1 MTHKAKV
8 AIIGAG
14 ISGLTIAERLKSK
27 FDVTVFEKARG
38 VGGRMSTRRDEDF
51 FFDHGTQC
59 FTARTE
65 EFSSYVNSMVH
76 KGLLA
81 EWHGQVINLNASSDN
96 LNREWAERHYV
107 ATPNMNSLCKH
118 LAENL
123 NVVIGVEII
132 KISKDKGKYLLFSNQ
147 DILGEFDILIL
158 TCPPEQ
164 ALKLAGEY
172 LSEDAKIRNSKLQ
185 ACFATMIGFDID
197 IKVPYIAAKVHNS
210 PLKWISVNSSKPM
223 RDKTKTTFVLHS
235 KNNWAEKNID
245 LNIEEI
251 QSILI
256 REFEKI
262 TSISTSSANYISTH
276 RWRYSIV
283 EKTLKS
289 GPYINHKSGLYASS
303 DWCYTSRIEEVWI
316 AANQLCDE
324 IFAVKS

>member
-14 ISGLTIAERLKSK
+14 ISGLTIAERLQSK
-27 FDVTVFEKARG
+27 FEVAVFEKARG
-38 VGGRMSTRRDEDF
+38 VGGRMSTRRDGEF

-59 FTARTE
+59 FTARTK
-65 EFSSYVNSMVH
+65 EFKKYVDVMIAQGVM
-76 KGLLA
+76 A
-81 EWHGQVINLNASSDN
+81 EWCGKVINLNAKKSNSI
-96 LNREWAERHYV
+96 REWQEPHFV
-107 ATPNMNSLCKH
+107 AMPSMNSLCKH
-118 LAENL
+118 LAEKL
-123 NVVIGVEII
+123 NVMLGIEVV
-132 KISKDKGKYLLFSNQ
+132 KISKDKDKYLLFSNQ
-147 DILGEFDILIL
+147 EHLGEFDILIL

-185 ACFATMIGFDID
+185 ACFATMVGFDRGLEID
-197 IKVPYIAAKVHNS
+197 YIAAKVHNS
-210 PLKWISVNSSKPM
+210 ALKWVSVNSSKPM
-223 RDKTKTTFVLHS
+223 RDSSKTTFVLHS

-251 QSILI
+251 QSILV
-256 REFEKI
+256 REFEKF

-289 GPYINHKSGLYASS
+289 GPYINHESDLYASS

-324 IFAVKS
+324 IISAKS

>member
-14 ISGLTIAERLKSK
+14 ISGLTIAERLQSK
-27 FDVTVFEKARG
+27 FEVMVFEKARG
-38 VGGRMSTRRDEDF
+38 VGGRMSTRRDGEF

-65 EFSSYVNSMVH
+65 EFKNYVDSMVNEGH
-76 KGLLA
+76 LA
-81 EWHGQVINLNASSDN
+81 EWLGQVINLNAKSAN

-123 NVVIGVEII
+123 NVIIGIEVT
-132 KISKDKGKYLLFSNQ
+132 KISRDKGKYLLFSNQ

-164 ALKLAGEY
+164 ALRLAGEY
-172 LSEDAKIRNSKLQ
+172 LDEDAKIRKSKLQ
-185 ACFATMIGFDID
+185 ACFATMIGFDED
-197 IKVPYIAAKVHNS
+197 LEVPYIAAKVHDS
-210 PLKWISVNSSKPM
+210 SLKWISVNSSKPM

-256 REFEKI
+256 GEFEKF
-262 TSISTSSANYISTH
+262 TSISASSAKYTNTH

-289 GPYINHKSGLYASS
+289 GPYINHDSCFYASS

-324 IFAVKS
+324 IISAKL